1 MVAHPAG
8 FQRLL
13 LGREFLLA
21 PDGESFVALDPRQA
35 DEAVEHVGEEKAHPD
50 AGSDFAPAKRVD
62 AVVPVAGAQQR
73 QAVGAHML
81 EGESDGEARML
92 VHGRALARD
101 PRDHDPGVLVRRHG
115 LGLEEGRDLVKHGSV
130 AAFAHVASEH
140 IGQPEVRIA
149 RLGPLAETGAA
160 ARRAMPPLEHV
171 AFAELLGRVQHDLRP
186 GEARFEQSERQHVLE
201 LVAITGG
208 AAELVRTHAAEQPRR
223 VKLVGQPGV
232 DQPVEVRAVC
242 THLKLAK
249 PLRPGGARRRKFIL
263 GARDADAAP
272 RRQALRTGSAPGR
285 RRSRSWSQPRAATR
299 SRCRRPPRAVRRR
312 ARRRRSRRSPPS
324 RG

>member
-1 MVAHPAG
+1 
-8 FQRLL
+8 
-13 LGREFLLA
+13 
-21 PDGESFVALDPRQA
+21 
-35 DEAVEHVGEEKAHPD
+35 
-50 AGSDFAPAKRVD
+50 
-62 AVVPVAGAQQR
+62 
-73 QAVGAHML
+73 
-81 EGESDGEARML
+81 ML

-101 PRDHDPGVLVRRHG
+101 ARDHDPGVLVRRHG
-115 LGLEEGRDLVKHGSV
+115 LGLEEGRDLVEHGSI
-130 AAFAHVASEH
+130 AAFAHVASEN

-186 GEARFEQSERQHVLE
+186 GQARFEQRKGQHVLQ

-232 DQPVEVRAVC
+232 DQPVEVGPVC
-242 THLKLAK
+242 MHLDLAQ
-249 PLRPGGARRRKFIL
+249 PLGPGGARRRKFIFS
-263 GARDADAAP
+263 ARDADP
-272 RRQALRTGSAPGR
+272 RRGGKRFLPARRLR
-285 RRSRSWSQPRAATR
+285 RRRWRSLSRRRAATR
-299 SRCRRPPRAVRRR
+299 SRCRTRPRAVRRR

-324 RG
+324 RGSGCCVPARRRIARGWSRSSAPRGSSQRKRSRARNRYAGC